1 VQNTSDNAKGG
12 VMIRETLTATSKL
25 ALMDVEASS
34 GKGIEFIWR
43 TTTGVDTGS
52 SSYTDGISEP
62 YTAPYWVRLTRTNN
76 VFRAYQSP
84 DGITWTELDNPLT
97 IDMAP
102 TVYAGLAV
110 CAHNNGLSCT
120 AVFDNV
126 YVSSII
132 NNTPPTFA
140 PMANQTVN
148 VGQTV
153 AVTASARDNDSTHQT
168 LTFNLLNGPANA
180 TLTQLNN
187 TNAAFNWRP
196 GVTNANTL
204 NPVTLKVADNGSPS
218 MSATQSFT
226 ITVNPL
232 ALPTVP
238 SVGWSNGQFTLRVTN
253 SILGPD
259 YAVQASSNLMNW
271 STLFITNSPPTAS
284 FQWTDTNAATAPV
297 QFYRVKVG
305 PPLP

>member
-1 VQNTSDNAKGG
+1 
-12 VMIRETLTATSKL
+12 
-25 ALMDVEASS
+25 
-34 GKGIEFIWR
+34 
-43 TTTGVDTGS
+43 
-52 SSYTDGISEP
+52 
-62 YTAPYWVRLTRTNN
+62 VRLTRTNN
-76 VFRAYQSP
+76 VFQAYQSP
-84 DGITWTELDNPLT
+84 DGITWTELDNPIT

-110 CAHNNGLSCT
+110 CSHSAGVLCT
-120 AVFDNV
+120 SVFDNV

-140 PMANQTVN
+140 PIANQTVN

-153 AVTASARDNDSTHQT
+153 AFTAAARDNDSTHQT